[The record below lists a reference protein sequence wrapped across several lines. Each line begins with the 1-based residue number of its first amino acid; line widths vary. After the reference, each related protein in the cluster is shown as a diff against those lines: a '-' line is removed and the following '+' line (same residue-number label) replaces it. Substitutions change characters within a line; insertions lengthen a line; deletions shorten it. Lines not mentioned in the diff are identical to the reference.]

1 MEEDLKVKATEL
13 EDIEEV
19 WLFHDVIMVVG
30 GNHSEIV
37 KKSQFDGYYVGHCRK
52 NTSIHDQ
59 IGRCSV
65 IQAISKSL
73 RTDFITLSDGEYELL
88 YAGGY

>member
-19 WLFHDVIMVVG
+19 WLLHDVIMVLCWPLPQEYFY
-30 GNHSEIV
+30 SR
-37 KKSQFDGYYVGHCRK
+37 SDRR
-52 NTSIHDQ
+52 
-59 IGRCSV
+59 GRCSV

-73 RTDFITLSDGEYELL
+73 RTDITVRMCTSQSMRRENLNRQDTRS
-88 YAGGY
+88 YARWSIAD

>member
-1 MEEDLKVKATEL
+1 MEEDLKVKATEF

-19 WLFHDVIMVVG
+19 WLLHDVIMVVG

-59 IGRCSV
+59 MVSTMNT
-65 IQAISKSL
+65 S
-73 RTDFITLSDGEYELL
+73 YL

>member
-19 WLFHDVIMVVG
+19 WLLHDVIMVVG

-37 KKSQFDGYYVGHCRK
+37 KK
-52 NTSIHDQ
+52 
-59 IGRCSV
+59 
-65 IQAISKSL
+65 
-73 RTDFITLSDGEYELL
+73 LSDGEYDEYELL

>member
-13 EDIEEV
+13 GNIEEV
-19 WLFHDVIMVVG
+19 WLLHDVIMVVG

-37 KKSQFDGYYVGHCRK
+37 KKSQFDGYYVGVCQMV
-52 NTSIHDQ
+52 NTS
-59 IGRCSV
+59 
-65 IQAISKSL
+65 
-73 RTDFITLSDGEYELL
+73 YL

>member
-1 MEEDLKVKATEL
+1 M
-13 EDIEEV
+13 

-37 KKSQFDGYYVGHCRK
+37 KKSQFDGYYVGHCHK

-59 IGRCSV
+59 IEEEGV
-65 IQAISKSL
+65 
-73 RTDFITLSDGEYELL
+73 LL
-88 YAGGY
+88 YKR

>member
-13 EDIEEV
+13 GKEFEDIEEV
-19 WLFHDVIMVVG
+19 WLLHDVIMVVG

-37 KKSQFDGYYVGHCRK
+37 KKSQFDGYHVGHCRK

-59 IGRCSV
+59 IEEEGV
-65 IQAISKSL
+65 
-73 RTDFITLSDGEYELL
+73 LL
-88 YAGGY
+88 YKR